1 MAATTPK
8 QDNIDKLLSKIDKLI
23 ESLDPNKKSLIDEF
37 TKAID
42 KSKMAENIEKFTKTK
57 KKDEN
62 KEKRDKEKRD
72 KEKRDKKTDRQYNS
86 VLKRFGFQA
95 NTENGKTRISYQKA
109 DNVREFGQALN
120 QVGQSMTGRFGK
132 VGKQISNFGSSLS

>member
-42 KSKMAENIEKFTKTK
+42 K
-57 KKDEN
+57 
-62 KEKRDKEKRD
+62 
-72 KEKRDKKTDRQYNS
+72 
-86 VLKRFGFQA
+86 
-95 NTENGKTRISYQKA
+95 
-109 DNVREFGQALN
+109 
-120 QVGQSMTGRFGK
+120 
-132 VGKQISNFGSSLS
+132 

>member
-1 MAATTPK
+1 MAAITPK

-57 KKDEN
+57 
-62 KEKRDKEKRD
+62 
-72 KEKRDKKTDRQYNS
+72 
-86 VLKRFGFQA
+86 
-95 NTENGKTRISYQKA
+95 
-109 DNVREFGQALN
+109 
-120 QVGQSMTGRFGK
+120 
-132 VGKQISNFGSSLS
+132 